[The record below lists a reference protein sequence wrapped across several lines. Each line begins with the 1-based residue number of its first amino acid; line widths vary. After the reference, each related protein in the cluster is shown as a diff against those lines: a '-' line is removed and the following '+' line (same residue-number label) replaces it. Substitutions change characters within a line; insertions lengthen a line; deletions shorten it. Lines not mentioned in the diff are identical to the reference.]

1 MIDVKQGATFEGW
14 TSYLGLPFMLIGLVL
29 VVAAVIEAWW
39 LTIPALLVFLF
50 GLVIFMVRKGTLI
63 DPVGQRF
70 KPYRDFVLF
79 RLGPWVPMRG
89 LQHVR
94 VKRTRESYTHDPA
107 RAGIMYN
114 RTSFWVFNVTIHA
127 TEVIPELFVKEFY
140 ERDPALT
147 LGHQIAQALDLPLI
161 DETALPRP
169 GRETRR

>member
-14 TSYLGLPFMLIGLVL
+14 TSYLGIPFMAFGLIFFIAGAL
-29 VVAAVIEAWW
+29 EEWW
-39 LTIPALLVFLF
+39 LALPSIPLFLV

-63 DPVGQRF
+63 DPVGRRF

-89 LQHVR
+89 LDHVR

-107 RAGIMYN
+107 GAGIMYN
-114 RTSFWVFNVTIHA
+114 RASFWVFKVTIHA
-127 TEVIPELFVKEFY
+127 SEVIPVLFIKEFY
-140 ERDPALT
+140 EPTPALT
-147 LGHQIAQALDLPLI
+147 LGQQIAQALDVPMI
-161 DETALPRP
+161 DETAMPRP